1 MCWPFSQY
9 LNLKQMLQPLNSVS
23 SYLGLY
29 ANISLFSP
37 NPPQYADDIKFM
49 VIFAD
54 GSSTQWKFPRD
65 KMTPWDSEHSFKQ
78 YIHNLF
84 FWSAKSALI
93 AIRPDEARYIARQA
107 ATADKR
113 PVQVDFFYATAQV
126 PPPSEGIG
134 RPLILPE
141 NYEVFYSYDI
151 QPGDLN

>member
-1 MCWPFSQY
+1 MCWPFNQY
-9 LNLKQMLQPLNSVS
+9 LNLKQLLQPLNNVS

-37 NPPQYADDIKFM
+37 DPPRYADDIKFM

-54 GSSTQWKFPRD
+54 GSSSEWMFPRD

-84 FWSAKSALI
+84 FWSVKPALV
-93 AIRPDEARYIARQA
+93 AIRPDVARFIARQV
-107 ATADKR
+107 ATSDKR
-113 PVQVDFFYATAQV
+113 PVQVDFFYAIADV
-126 PPPSEGIG
+126 PPPEKGIG
-134 RPLILPE
+134 QPLIDPE
-141 NYEVFYSYDI
+141 QYGIFYSYDV